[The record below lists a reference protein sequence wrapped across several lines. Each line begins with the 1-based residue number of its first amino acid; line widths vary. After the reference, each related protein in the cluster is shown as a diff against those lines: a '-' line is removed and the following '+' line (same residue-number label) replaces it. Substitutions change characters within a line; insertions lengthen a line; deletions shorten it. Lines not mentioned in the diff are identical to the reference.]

1 MIGLVQ
7 PPGTWKEFVKKPEN
21 IKLPIQE
28 ASRKYNQHLLL
39 FENQLS
45 MFQQNQNAIS
55 HGGPRKRTLIQSR
68 NLLTESELDI
78 LTENLK
84 FLEID

>member
-1 MIGLVQ
+1 MKQI
-7 PPGTWKEFVKKPEN
+7 EFIKKPEN

-55 HGGPRKRTLIQSR
+55 HGGPRKRTPIQSR
-68 NLLTESELDI
+68 NLLTESELNI

>member
-7 PPGTWKEFVKKPEN
+7 PPGTWQEFIKKPEN
-21 IKLPIQE
+21 IKLPLQE

-68 NLLTESELDI
+68 YLLTESELNI